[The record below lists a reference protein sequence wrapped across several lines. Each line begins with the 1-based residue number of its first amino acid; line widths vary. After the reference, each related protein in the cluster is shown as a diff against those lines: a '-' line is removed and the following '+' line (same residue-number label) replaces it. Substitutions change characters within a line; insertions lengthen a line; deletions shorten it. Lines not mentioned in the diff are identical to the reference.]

1 MNYYEHHIGDYAEAA
16 AHLTFVEDAAYSRL
30 IRKYYAQEKPLPADI
45 KAVQRLVGARSK
57 DERQAVESVL
67 HEFFE
72 LQADGWHQ
80 ARCDA
85 EIALY
90 HEKAPDREAK
100 RENERERQRRT
111 RERRKQIFDA
121 LRDIGV
127 VPAFDAPMSQLNA
140 LLSQHNIT
148 LESQPVTRD
157 ITQPVTRDDTATQ
170 TPVPRHQS
178 SNTPPPATRAQ
189 AADNEVFPI
198 TAEWA
203 PGPGFTAQAKL
214 AGLPVLDPTAMAE
227 GLNEFRGFWLARPHE
242 IRTQAEWDN
251 ALAKSL
257 KTRQVHAASRP
268 KPSPGGRAGIRAKP
282 PTAAEL
288 RVFRSSPQ
296 IMDPTARA
304 RCEAFTN
311 AGHTAPEPLNVI
323 DMEAPNG
330 LAIGLD

>member
-1 MNYYEHHIGDYAEAA
+1 MNYFEDHIGDYAAA
-16 AHLTFVEDAAYSRL
+16 TAHLTWDEDMAYTRL
-30 IRKYYAQEKPLPADI
+30 IRAYYHSEKPIPQGQAYRLARATTPTQR
-45 KAVQRLVGARSK
+45 KAVDTVIA
-57 DERQAVESVL
+57 
-67 HEFFE
+67 EFFTLE
-72 LQADGWHQ
+72 EDGYHQ
-80 ARCDA
+80 KRCDE
-85 EIALY
+85 EIARF
-90 HEKAPDREAK
+90 HEKTPDRDAK

-157 ITQPVTRDDTATQ
+157 ITPPVTRDDTATQ
-170 TPVPRHQS
+170 TPVPRHQ
-178 SNTPPPATRAQ
+178 TPESASHSAREPSAYGAVTLALKAAGIAGNPSHPTLIALVDAGATPQEFVDAAPAANGKGKPFEYLLSVVAGRRQ
-189 AADNEVFPI
+189 EAA
-198 TAEWA
+198 
-203 PGPGFTAQAKL
+203 
-214 AGLPVLDPTAMAE
+214 
-227 GLNEFRGFWLARPHE
+227 
-242 IRTQAEWDN
+242 
-251 ALAKSL
+251 ALAKGL
-257 KTRQVHAASRP
+257 HKGAMPAPQGKA
-268 KPSPGGRAGIRAKP
+268 

>member
-1 MNYYEHHIGDYAEAA
+1 MNYYEHHIGDFAEAT

-111 RERRKQIFDA
+111 RERRKQIYDA

-148 LESQPVTRD
+148 LESHAVTRD
-157 ITQPVTRDDTATQ
+157 ITPPVTRDDTATQ

-178 SNTPPPATRAQ
+178 FNTPAPATHAQ
-189 AADNEVFPI
+189 PADSEVFPI
-198 TAEWA
+198 AEGWQPSDA
-203 PGPGFTAQAKL
+203 FAVQAKL
-214 AGLPVLDPTAMAE
+214 MGLPVLDPEAMAE
-227 GLNEFRGFWLARPHE
+227 GLAEFTAFWLTRPGE
-242 IRTQAEWDN
+242 LRTQAAWEN
-251 ALAKSL
+251 ALAQSL
-257 KTRQVHAASRP
+257 KRRQV
-268 KPSPGGRAGIRAKP
+268 K
-282 PTAAEL
+282 AAEA
-288 RVFRSSPQ
+288 S
-296 IMDPTARA
+296 ARQA
-304 RCEAFTN
+304 
-311 AGHTAPEPLNVI
+311 TAPRAQRPSNAQRTPNHGGHDAVEP
-323 DMEAPNG
+323 A
-330 LAIGLD
+330 